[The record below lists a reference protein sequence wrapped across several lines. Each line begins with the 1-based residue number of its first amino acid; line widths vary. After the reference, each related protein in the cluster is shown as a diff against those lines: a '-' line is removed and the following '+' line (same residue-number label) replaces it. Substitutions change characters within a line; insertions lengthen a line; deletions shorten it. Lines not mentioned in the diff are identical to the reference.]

1 MKKSN
6 FSSIESIIKTV
17 KKNGMFILVDDES
30 KHEEMEN
37 EGDLVISTSAV
48 NPNHINFMAKHA
60 RGLICLA
67 MDNTQS
73 KKIGLTLASPIN
85 QSRSK
90 TAFTYSIEAKK
101 GVTTGISAY
110 DRAKTIKAAS
120 NKNAKK
126 NDIVSPG
133 HVFPVIAR
141 DGGVLVRA
149 GHTEA
154 SVDISKLAKKNN
166 INVENLEGPQV
177 EAYKKQLSRK
187 EELYKILRVTKNWF
201 KSQLNNSLGFEAMK
215 YLTSKRNLSNK
226 IIDNFELG
234 FAPNSWNDLFNYL
247 SKVEKF
253 PTNLILASGL
263 AISKDNSDKI
273 YDRFRNRLIVPIHD
287 MQGRVVA
294 FGGRSLDGQE
304 PKYLN
309 SPESEIFEKGKML
322 FAFEKASSDIRK
334 RDKAI
339 IVEGYFDV
347 ISLHSKGITNSV
359 ASLGTALNKYQIS
372 QLCRCT
378 DNKNIILNFD
388 SDNAG
393 ILATKRVIKE
403 VETLSLHEQINLKIL
418 QLSHFKDP
426 DEYLNSHTPEDYF
439 NLIDNS
445 SFWIDWEIDQ
455 IFKDQDLTKS
465 EIFQSVIS
473 SLVKLLSKLPQSST
487 RTHYLQKVS
496 EQLSKGQAR
505 LAIQF
510 EQDLRNQVKG
520 FRWHGRSKKFE
531 QPNEISRREKNE
543 SEIIFYYLHCP
554 DLRLFIRDEFLKRE
568 INGFNTSYIHS
579 LWEAISKIEQ
589 NNLGLNYL
597 NDLNHS
603 NSQNLQKDFSSINLI
618 SLLPDYLALNNPESS
633 NKINI
638 FINPNELFLTLL
650 SNPKDNLLGTLSL
663 LEKYNSLKRCRH
675 LIESWGSQRLKTLE
689 NCISILIDNS
699 SSGSSNTNKE
709 IDDLFKDLNSDAI
722 KFQELYYLER
732 QHINFLDKQRCG
744 NFIAS

>member
-1 MKKSN
+1 MVHSIHPRTIQEVKEKADIVDVISEHIVLKKKGKEFVGICPFHDDTKPSMTVSPTKQFYYCFSCGAGGNSIKFLMEFTRAN
-6 FSSIESIIKTV
+6 FSDV
-17 KKNGMFILVDDES
+17 
-30 KHEEMEN
+30 
-37 EGDLVISTSAV
+37 
-48 NPNHINFMAKHA
+48 
-60 RGLICLA
+60 
-67 MDNTQS
+67 
-73 KKIGLTLASPIN
+73 
-85 QSRSK
+85 
-90 TAFTYSIEAKK
+90 
-101 GVTTGISAY
+101 
-110 DRAKTIKAAS
+110 
-120 NKNAKK
+120 
-126 NDIVSPG
+126 
-133 HVFPVIAR
+133 
-141 DGGVLVRA
+141 VL
-149 GHTEA
+149 
-154 SVDISKLAKKNN
+154 SLAKKNN

-253 PTNLILASGL
+253 PINLILASGL

-339 IVEGYFDV
+339 IV
-347 ISLHSKGITNSV
+347 
-359 ASLGTALNKYQIS
+359 S

-403 VETLSLHEQINLKIL
+403 VETLSLHDQINLKIL

-568 INGFNTSYIHS
+568 INGFNTSYIQS

-597 NDLNHS
+597 NDLKQS

-689 NCISILIDNS
+689 NCISILIDNP

-744 NFIAS
+744 NFLAS